1 MLQYQLMGS
10 SPSVFPASLLPR
22 IAKACRRIPGFGG
35 SRTQSVGLRFL
46 SEHRMKELNRAYRGK
61 NCPTDVLS
69 FHAADRMHDQF
80 PAVAAKGEEEEV
92 GDIVICAAVAK
103 REAARRSISAREEL
117 VRLIVHGTLHLAGHD
132 HARPADEVK
141 MFRLQEMIVESVV

>member
-1 MLQYQLMGS
+1 
-10 SPSVFPASLLPR
+10 
-22 IAKACRRIPGFGG
+22 
-35 SRTQSVGLRFL
+35 
-46 SEHRMKELNRAYRGK
+46 MKELNRAYRGK

-80 PAVAAKGEEEEV
+80 PAVRTRGEDEEI

-103 REAARRSISAREEL
+103 REAARRFISAREEI
-117 VRLIVHGTLHLAGHD
+117 VRLLVHGTLHLAGYD
-132 HARPADEVK
+132 HARSADEEK